1 MKGTRGRFVEG
12 RWVEEPEPAQEQQQ
26 PTPAEAARTEEQ
38 KNVEELV
45 SRASGSVEKAISD
58 VLKLGNTLLGTKEG
72 HEHIEKTA
80 RSAGERLQKAITEI
94 AETAKKKIR

>member
-26 PTPAEAARTEEQ
+26 PTPAEAART
-38 KNVEELV
+38 EELV